1 MNAQPRIMVAMSGGV
16 DSSVA
21 AALLVEQG
29 YDVVGAFMKNWDGC
43 DWKRER
49 RDAMRV
55 ASVLGIPLH
64 TFDFEREY
72 RARVHAYLVEEY
84 RAGRTPNPD
93 VLCNSEIKFDL
104 LLKATHDLDCAEMA
118 TGHYAR
124 VRRDGSLTRLLK
136 GVDPKKDQSYF
147 LCRLVQAQLTRTQ
160 FPIGALTKI
169 EVRRRARALGLAT
182 ADKKDSQGLCFVG
195 KVDMALFLKSAIDV
209 RPGKIVTTSG
219 KVVGTH
225 DGVAF
230 YTIGQRKGLGIGTE
244 EPYFVVE
251 RRHHTNELVV
261 AHEGDAALYRTEIKA
276 ADVQW
281 ISGNAPTFPFS
292 CTAQIRYRQQDQ
304 NCTIVQKVVGI
315 TVTFDEPQR
324 AVAPGQFMVF
334 YDGDELIGSGVINYS
349 HHTMKQ
355 DSIILA
361 TGEFL
366 ALRKKK
372 SSM

>member
-1 MNAQPRIMVAMSGGV
+1 MNAKPRIMVAMSGGA

-55 ASVLGIPLH
+55 ASALDIPLH

-72 RARVHAYLVEEY
+72 RTRVHAYLVEEY

-104 LLKATHDLDCAEMA
+104 LLKAAHNLGCSEMA

-124 VRRDGSLTRLLK
+124 VQRDGKHTRLLK
-136 GVDPKKDQSYF
+136 GIDPKKDQSYF
-147 LCRLVQAQLTRTQ
+147 LCRLSQEQLARAQ

-169 EVRRRARALGLAT
+169 EVRRRAKELGLST
-182 ADKKDSQGLCFVG
+182 ADKKDSQGLCFIG
-195 KVDMALFLKSAIDV
+195 KVDMASFLKDAIDAQ
-209 RPGKIVTTSG
+209 PGNIVTTSG
-219 KVVGTH
+219 EVIGAH

-251 RRHHTNELVV
+251 RRPATNELVV
-261 AHEGDAALYRTEIKA
+261 AHADDGALYRTKIEA
-276 ADVQW
+276 THVQW
-281 ISGNAPTFPFS
+281 TFGKVPTLPFV
-292 CTAQIRYRQQDQ
+292 CTAQIRYHQLDQ
-304 NCTIVQKVVGI
+304 RATIVAKRNCEVQ
-315 TVTFDEPQR
+315 VTFDEPQR
-324 AVAPGQFMVF
+324 AVASGQFIVF
-334 YDGDELIGSGVINYS
+334 YEGDKLIGSG
-349 HHTMKQ
+349 
-355 DSIILA
+355 IIQ
-361 TGEFL
+361 
-366 ALRKKK
+366 
-372 SSM
+372 